1 VDSYF
6 SIITEDNK
14 LNLNKP
20 VDTDRVYYSELN
32 EWHTNNAFRSFSL
45 KYVIDKC
52 IYYKSGK
59 KEYAVHAGDFLLACR
74 QPDVKAYFDS
84 QNPVKSI
91 CIDIRPETVEEAYN
105 VMTADGIDFD
115 NFLSGY
121 LKQPH
126 FFETVC
132 PVHSNIS
139 FSTQLHELVL
149 AIQNNRAGELVNKEW
164 FLNLTEKIIHHEYGH
179 YRAINNLAALKTETK
194 KELLKRLLKAKQ
206 YIDEQY
212 LFIKDITE
220 VAAYCN
226 LSEFHFFR
234 SFRQAFGNSPYQ
246 YILKKRLQEAV
257 IMIHENKFSITAI
270 AHHCNFPDLP
280 TFSKAFKRQFGYSP
294 SRFLPTGYQ

>member
-1 VDSYF
+1 VNPYF

-14 LNLNKP
+14 FNLNKP
-20 VDTDRVYYSELN
+20 VNADSVYYSELN

-45 KYVIDKC
+45 KYVVDKC

-59 KEYAVHAGDFLLACR
+59 KEHAVQAGDFLLACK
-74 QPDVKAYFDS
+74 QPEVQAYFDS
-84 QNPVKSI
+84 FTPVKSI
-91 CIDIRPETVEEAYN
+91 CIDIRPETVEEAYTI
-105 VMTADGIDFD
+105 MTADGLDFD

-121 LKQPH
+121 LQQPH

-132 PVHSNIS
+132 PVHNSIPFSN
-139 FSTQLHELVL
+139 QLFELVT
-149 AIQNNRAGELVNKEW
+149 AIQNNYAGDLVNKEW
-164 FLNLTEKIIHHEYGH
+164 FLALTEKIIHHEYGH
-179 YRAINNLAALKTETK
+179 YRAINNLSALKTETK

-206 YIDEQY
+206 YMDECY
-212 LFIKDITE
+212 LFINEINE

-234 SFRQAFGNSPYQ
+234 SFRQAFGSSPYQ
-246 YILKKRLQEAV
+246 YILKKRLEEAAL
-257 IMIHENKFSITAI
+257 MLKENKLNITAI

-294 SRFLPTGYQ
+294 SKSLQLQ